1 MMMGRM
7 VKADVSP
14 TDCPLCNPQ
23 QLGQQFCTTVNQHSK
38 KGIFRSLAGLPRAP
52 SYFFVHVLFFRLEA
66 AKFVYRYSWFIT
78 RYNDKYDCSGAGE
91 EDWCLDK
98 INALFL
104 PNSAE
109 LSSLGHLYNQL

>member
-1 MMMGRM
+1 M
-7 VKADVSP
+7 
-14 TDCPLCNPQ
+14 
-23 QLGQQFCTTVNQHSK
+23 NQKSK
-38 KGIFRSLAGLPRAP
+38 KGIFRSLAGLSRAP
-52 SYFFVHVLFFRLEA
+52 THPVIFICAYFRLEA

-104 PNSAE
+104 PNSTE